1 MIRAF
6 GIDNEEDHGEG
17 DDDDDGD
24 HDVNDTDLVTV
35 GTDTMAAVF
44 VMSALM

>member
-35 GTDTMAAVF
+35 GTDTMATVF